1 MLVHRR
7 PLVYWNDA
15 LRRRRA
21 VSQCAVRPDRV
32 VMNPPFFDQD
42 LGLAQAIEQFT
53 IEELLTGRFV
63 NALSEDDFIF

>member
-1 MLVHRR
+1 
-7 PLVYWNDA
+7 
-15 LRRRRA
+15 
-21 VSQCAVRPDRV
+21 
-32 VMNPPFFDQD
+32 MNPPFFDQD